1 MLPKPWIE
9 TSEVHSLFP
18 TLVWQ
23 IALRPEAHAPLD
35 REIIQHLDAMRG
47 ALPGPGESWQ
57 SPHGLHRLP
66 EFGDLVVAVEG
77 ATRSVLEFLRIGA
90 DALQITGC
98 WANVNALGATHQMHT
113 HPNNFLSGVY
123 YAQAAAGGDTINFH
137 DPRPQTG
144 IIRPPV
150 TDLTAANTDM
160 AVVRVAAGTLL
171 LFPSWL
177 PHSVAPNASEELR
190 VSVSFNLMFLRFAET
205 FAQPL
210 WGEEEAPR

>member
-1 MLPKPWIE
+1 M
-9 TSEVHSLFP
+9 
-18 TLVWQ
+18 
-23 IALRPEAHAPLD
+23 
-35 REIIQHLDAMRG
+35 
-47 ALPGPGESWQ
+47 
-57 SPHGLHRLP
+57 
-66 EFGDLVVAVEG
+66 
-77 ATRSVLEFLRIGA
+77 LEFLRIGA
-90 DALQITGC
+90 EALRITGC
-98 WANVNALGATHQMHT
+98 WANVNALGATHRMHT

-123 YAQAAAGGDTINFH
+123 YAQAAPGGDTINFH

-144 IIRPPV
+144 LIRPPV

-177 PHSVAPNASEELR
+177 PHSVAPNASAELR
-190 VSVSFNLMFLRFAET
+190 VSVSFNLMFRRFAET